1 MLPRIFPIVLVAA
14 LGWAS
19 STRAQQ
25 VTKSTDTATEKFT
38 AGEPLKLSKNAKT
51 YGGFRAVQSCAESE
65 PRGGAD
71 LHQSRHGGCELGGF
85 LPDRLFDE
93 PPQEVAGGS
102 LEDQSATRGSDA
114 GTRDVSFVSSL
125 LRFQLREK
133 VPGGCLEPTEILEG
147 SRDQHRSFER
157 REE

>member
-1 MLPRIFPIVLVAA
+1 MKGLHSPLGDKFQGGVTGHSGGVRLPLDGSRHDGP
-14 LGWAS
+14 
-19 STRAQQ
+19 
-25 VTKSTDTATEKFT
+25 
-38 AGEPLKLSKNAKT
+38 
-51 YGGFRAVQSCAESE
+51 
-65 PRGGAD
+65 

-93 PPQEVAGGS
+93 SPQDVAGGS

-114 GTRDVSFVSSL
+114 STRDVSFVSSL

-133 VPGGCLEPTEILEG
+133 VPGGCLEPTEILER
-147 SRDQHRSFER
+147 SRDQHRAFER